1 MSKHFNNFYFLN
13 CLHAFTTKS
22 KLKFHKKVCE
32 NKDFCGVVMPSEGTK
47 MLQFNKYRKFD
58 QTPSIIYVDLESL
71 IKRVDGCKNNFEKLS
86 TAKVGERAP
95 CVCSMSTIW
104 TFDGIE
110 KKHTVYRIEDC
121 MKKFCESLR
130 NHAIKI
136 NNLENK
142 KIIPLSN

>member
-71 IKRVDGCKNNFEKLS
+71 IKRVE
-86 TAKVGERAP
+86 
-95 CVCSMSTIW
+95 
-104 TFDGIE
+104 
-110 KKHTVYRIEDC
+110 
-121 MKKFCESLR
+121 
-130 NHAIKI
+130 
-136 NNLENK
+136 
-142 KIIPLSN
+142 